1 MGLVAAGQQ
10 LAVEP
15 LPGFTFGA
23 VVDHV
28 NLAAASSS
36 AWDQIEQALN
46 GFGLLIFPEQHL

>member
-1 MGLVAAGQQ
+1 VAAGQQ

-23 VVDHV
+23 VVDRV
-28 NLAAASSS
+28 KVAVVSSS

-46 GFGLLIFPEQHL
+46 EFGMQIFPEQHL